1 MVLTSGEDVRRRGA
15 LEFSSDPESAFYA
28 AAFEVYQTSLT
39 LTDEQQTIAQY
50 WLDGVGTTGTSSGHW
65 IAIVGQLARTDG
77 LSLAAAAEAYAR
89 VGIAVA
95 DVFITSFDAK
105 YRYNLQR
112 PVTYI
117 QNHIDGSWLSYQ
129 LTPPNPSYLSGHAT
143 QSGAAAT
150 VH

>member
-1 MVLTSGEDVRRRGA
+1 MVLTSGEECAPPGHP
-15 LEFSSDPESAFYA
+15 EFSSDPESAFYA

-39 LTDEQQTIAQY
+39 LTDEQRTIAQY

-65 IAIVGQLARTDG
+65 IAIVGQIARTDG

-89 VGIAVA
+89 VGIVVA

-112 PVTYI
+112 PVT
-117 QNHIDGSWLSYQ
+117 
-129 LTPPNPSYLSGHAT
+129 
-143 QSGAAAT
+143 
-150 VH
+150 